1 MRAAPF
7 ERRRA
12 TAAGRGVHLA
22 AAAVVHGHSPSALFF
37 SLLSLFLHR
46 YLWSLSSSFPA
57 LPANWRHVVGRATEG
72 EARTAATG
80 GEVGRRIRPVRAA
93 RARGAAVEVHRF
105 PLHGLLLYWNITA
118 APYCSTLK
126 LGMFRLR
133 AYSNLLKCNGLLD

>member
-12 TAAGRGVHLA
+12 TAAGRGVHLAA

-57 LPANWRHVVGRATEG
+57 LPADWRHVVGRATEG

-105 PLHGLLLYWNITA
+105 PLHGYEMA
-118 APYCSTLK
+118 AGCCRCVAWDPQALTLGPF
-126 LGMFRLR
+126 LVFF
-133 AYSNLLKCNGLLD
+133 AFID